1 MAYLPGLLDP
11 LELGILDEIVGPE
24 GAVQRD
30 VDVAVYRGGD
40 HQPAVPLVVT
50 GKVGAAAADRDAQRG
65 LGDDYAGTCC
75 TCARPR
81 RQVGARQPSCTLAWP
96 HTPSRSA

>member
-40 HQPAVPLVVT
+40 HQPAVPLVVP

-65 LGDDYAGTCC
+65 LGDDHAGSCEPSPLTC
-75 TCARPR
+75 
-81 RQVGARQPSCTLAWP
+81 RQKTGGGRGGEEGGKTVS
-96 HTPSRSA
+96 